1 MSAQLWF
8 IVVLDVVVFAV
19 ILGMVS
25 VIVYRIMQNRRARRQ
40 PPVKA

>member
-8 IVVLDVVVFAV
+8 IIVLDVVVFAV

-25 VIVYRIMQNRRARRQ
+25 AIVYRIVQNRRARRQ
-40 PPVKA
+40 PPMEV